1 MWCWRRK
8 REASGR
14 QGLMLAPRAHKIH
27 RMVITLGGARCM
39 CAVEPYPPLL
49 PCRGENSRITNLAH
63 FAGLCIATFMLAG
76 CAFLTSKE
84 ELPLRQVTAQELTAL
99 LRHRE
104 AAVQTLKG
112 LFSAKVRGGL
122 VPIASRVEGAV
133 YYRRP
138 NALRLRGFTHLGN
151 ELFDLVQA
159 DDLYKLRLPLEGKT
173 YTGYQSD
180 MKDVG
185 KLARFSQLSVWAVGG
200 VLGTNSIARDE
211 MTKVVEER
219 GRYRLDVY
227 AAATGGTNPSRS
239 PIRRLWFDRRL
250 LVVQEEW
257 LGSNGEVEATI
268 QYDDFRPIEELGS
281 IPAQAMGDQDVRLFR
296 PFKISLEDGRGQ
308 GTVQVIFHEMH
319 HNQAIRAEDLGQIS
333 EIINENPR
341 G

>member
-1 MWCWRRK
+1 MWCWRRGVGD
-8 REASGR
+8 RPGSVLGE
-14 QGLMLAPRAHKIH
+14 RA
-27 RMVITLGGARCM
+27 VDSDLSLLLCGAEESRKKW
-39 CAVEPYPPLL
+39 L
-49 PCRGENSRITNLAH
+49 PC
-63 FAGLCIATFMLAG
+63 FVGLCIATFLLAA
-76 CAFLTSKE
+76 CTLVTPKE

-104 AAVQTLKG
+104 AAIQSLKG

-122 VPIASRVEGAV
+122 IPIASRVEGTV

-138 NALRLRGFTHLGN
+138 NTLRLRGFTPFGN

-173 YTGYQSD
+173 YAGHQSD
-180 MKDVG
+180 MKDLG

-211 MTKVVEER
+211 IVKVEEER

-227 AAATGGTNPSRS
+227 PPATGGTSPSHS
-239 PIRRLWFDRRL
+239 PIRRLWFDSRL
-250 LVVQEEW
+250 LVVQEDW
-257 LGSNGEVEATI
+257 LGASGEVEATI
-268 QYDDFRPIEELGS
+268 QYDDFRPLDEVGR

-308 GTVQVIFHEMH
+308 GTVQVTFHEMH
-319 HNQAIRAEDLGQIS
+319 HNQVIKAEDLGQIS
-333 EIINENPR
+333 
-341 G
+341 